1 MLGFVNSFFP
11 PYQYFLLS
19 LYHRPLTPAT
29 AAVVGRLSS
38 QGLLKIEAERERQR
52 ERESLLLQWWGN
64 SELKC
69 LWFHCLFSKL
79 KSCLPLFEQWVS
91 EAWSASSLWFSTC
104 REGRC
109 LHLSKVLLLLRVVFP
124 FFLKYLT
131 ATTAGDQ
138 TLFGQC
144 NVQMSSFDAITSV
157 NMCCIGC
164 L

>member
-1 MLGFVNSFFP
+1 MLGFVNSFFS

-52 ERESLLLQWWGN
+52 ERESLLLHWWGN

-104 REGRC
+104 REGAYTCPRFC
-109 LHLSKVLLLLRVVFP
+109 CCSGW
-124 FFLKYLT
+124 FFLFFKNIWQPLRQETRRYS
-131 ATTAGDQ
+131 DS
-138 TLFGQC
+138 
-144 NVQMSSFDAITSV
+144 VMSKCHPLMLSV
-157 NMCCIGC
+157 